1 MKFLQVNGGW
11 KRHLVTV
18 LCLLCIPAFSGC
30 LLVPFIEAFRQTG
43 ATEADRM
50 TLLPPQ
56 VKKFTDAVGWGNRTE
71 ATSVVVPEYRKEI
84 SNQLKKLGEEERI
97 VESKVEDVEWSDS
110 AFAAKVSVKVKF
122 FLVPYYVV
130 KSRVEE
136 QQWVFSMAGGW
147 KLKGR
152 AVADE

>member
-1 MKFLQVNGGW
+1 MKLSQKSSGW
-11 KRHLVTV
+11 KRHLVAMS
-18 LCLLCIPAFSGC
+18 CLLLVQAFSGC

-43 ATEADRM
+43 ATENDRM

-97 VESKVEDVEWSDS
+97 VESKVEDVEWADS
-110 AFAAKVSVKVKF
+110 AFSAKVSVKVKY
-122 FLVPYYVV
+122 FLVPYYIV
-130 KSRVEE
+130 KSRIEE